1 LTIPYPGAHAVG
13 VSLAAKS
20 RRDEVEFAA
29 QGAHRHASIWKEEV
43 TLPDRIRRGGTE

>member
-1 LTIPYPGAHAVG
+1 MPYPAPHAAG

-29 QGAHRHASIWKEEV
+29 RGAYRHASIWKEEV